1 MRLVSSSIASN
12 SVANRVDASGEGFLA
27 FWRGII
33 IYKNGRVRR
42 FESEREAWDCL
53 ERCDE
58 AGKILHDV

>member
-42 FESEREAWDCL
+42 F
-53 ERCDE
+53 
-58 AGKILHDV
+58 